1 MSMLFG
7 FRHIFFATVAA
18 AGMVMLLSSGH
29 VLAQSEEKIEI
40 LVNDTPISGYDIAQ
54 RLRLMTVTTR
64 QKPTKELRKK
74 AVEELISETIQ
85 LQEARKNGVSVP
97 AEDVDNALNR
107 LGKQNNMTG
116 QKLVAALQQ
125 LGVNPHTMRQRIE
138 AQIAWQRFIRG
149 KFRSQVSVGNSQ
161 IDKALSDQK
170 PEEGSETEKTEL
182 QLRRIRLELPENP
195 NQRKIA
201 SRLVEAEQLRSRVS
215 KCDQIAEA
223 IRRYSDASVKD
234 IGRKKA
240 ENYTQPSRAFLL
252 AAKTGY
258 LTPANITSSGV
269 ELYAVCGRR
278 SVRTNDTQRRKV
290 EAQLVGQEYEILAL
304 RHLRDLRQEA
314 YVEHR

>member
-1 MSMLFG
+1 MLSG
-7 FRHIFFATVAA
+7 FRHIFFASLAA
-18 AGMVMLLSSGH
+18 ATMIMMVSAGH
-29 VLAQSEEKIEI
+29 ALAQSEEKIEI

-64 QKPTKELRKK
+64 QKPTAALRKK
-74 AVEELISETIQ
+74 AVEELISESIQ
-85 LQEARKNGVSVP
+85 LQEARKNGVTVP
-97 AEDVDNALNR
+97 AEDIDRALDR

-116 QKLVAALQQ
+116 QKLIAALQQ
-125 LGVNPHTMRQRIE
+125 LGVNSYTMRQRVE
-138 AQIAWQRFIRG
+138 AQLAWQRFIRG

-170 PEEGSETEKTEL
+170 PEEGQNSEPEKTEL
-182 QLRRIRLELPENP
+182 QLRRIRLELPGSP
-195 NQRKIA
+195 SQKKIA
-201 SRLVEAEQLRSRVS
+201 ARLVEAEQLRSRIT
-215 KCDQIAEA
+215 KCEQIEDAV
-223 IRRYSDASVKD
+223 RRFSDASVKD

-258 LTPANITSSGV
+258 LTPANITASGV

-278 SVRTNDTQRRKV
+278 SVRTNDIQRQKV
-290 EAQLVGQEYEILAL
+290 QAQLLGQEYGILAL